1 MESIL
6 ACMYIRQKR
15 CESRGSMSSGFLLYL
30 RIKAIVMVGI
40 GATFFLL
47 YLPKFG

>member
-1 MESIL
+1 MENIL
-6 ACMYIRQKR
+6 ACTYIRREALRAQAT
-15 CESRGSMSSGFLLYL
+15 MSSGFLLYL
-30 RIKAIVMVGI
+30 RIKAIIMAGI